1 MGLFKRKKKQ
11 EEKTNILNNS
21 DNAILREAVEN
32 GTPCIPFIPINALRQ
47 SLTVLKPEGFKG
59 YFVARIPAL
68 YPDGN
73 VKYLLKEEFMLWN
86 VANGAIS
93 NIENVGRS
101 YFFIG
106 FETLM
111 TMNSANEFLNP
122 QIFYQPNYALFRV
135 DTDEKLEFTQPSHS
149 PSLDLTY
156 IPADHNIQFYDVHV
170 VNFLLVADLY
180 PLEERG
186 DPSGYMESYEQWKN
200 LQYPIEG
207 GELQNLFDRHVQGI
221 RDSISGS

>member
-1 MGLFKRKKKQ
+1 VSLFKRQKKQ
-11 EEKTNILNNS
+11 RDKPNTLSES
-21 DNAILREAVEN
+21 DNTILREAVEK
-32 GTPCIPFIPINALRQ
+32 GTPCIPYIPINALRQ

-59 YFVARIPAL
+59 YFIARIPAL
-68 YPDGN
+68 YPDGS

-93 NIENVGRS
+93 NIEDVGRT

-106 FETLM
+106 FDNLLVNYEKTPNRYL
-111 TMNSANEFLNP
+111 SP
-122 QIFYQPNYALFRV
+122 QIFYEPNYSLFRV
-135 DTDEKLEFTQPSHS
+135 DTDEKLEFSQPSHS

-156 IPADHNIQFYDVHV
+156 IPADHNIHFNHIHA
-170 VNFLLVADLY
+170 VNFLLVANLY
-180 PLEERG
+180 PPEERG

-207 GELQNLFDRHVQGI
+207 GEL
-221 RDSISGS
+221 